1 MVTQILEFFKT
12 TIKYV
17 FKSVLRRNPYII
29 EVLYILQ
36 RLRHENLINL
46 IEVFRKRRKLYLVFE
61 YVDHTVLEELE
72 DHPKGTVYIYIL
84 GQQAFSFSSVVVHS
98 FPSWLVWGRDQEYYA
113 LVCPGRGSA
122 SGSPRRGPDVS
133 GARAGR
139 G

>member
-1 MVTQILEFFKT
+1 MVTQIVEFFKT

-72 DHPKGTVYIYIL
+72 DHPKGTVYIYKDSKL
-84 GQQAFSFSSVVVHS
+84 
-98 FPSWLVWGRDQEYYA
+98 L
-113 LVCPGRGSA
+113 A
-122 SGSPRRGPDVS
+122 SLL
-133 GARAGR
+133 
-139 G
+139 